1 MKTINKGKLAIT
13 IDKNGN
19 SHVIFKPV
27 NSTVWL
33 HKSELPS
40 LFCVTIQAINAALDS
55 ISKGRIVDVKKTC
68 IYDLYVKGSHARH
81 DLREVNLEVI
91 IALAFRI
98 NSPYAEALRKWFI
111 ERCLHPGI
119 SYCLPLDMEQQAGL
133 N

>member
-1 MKTINKGKLAIT
+1 MPPL
-13 IDKNGN
+13 
-19 SHVIFKPV
+19 VIFEPV
-27 NSTVWL
+27 NGTVWL

-40 LFCVTIQAINAALDS
+40 LFCVTVQAINAVLCS
-55 ISKGRIVDVKKTC
+55 ISKGHIVDIKKTC
-68 IYDLYVKGSHARH
+68 IYDLCVKGSCARY

-91 IALAFRI
+91 IAMAFRI
-98 NSPYAEALRKWFI
+98 NSPYAEALRKWVI